1 MNKKMY
7 KKILALALAFALV
20 FSMSACS
27 SSKVETS
34 EKQYDYDLSEYVTV
48 GEYKGIEVERVDP
61 EEVTDED
68 VQSEITS
75 ELESKISWDEV
86 DRPAENGDRVNIDY
100 EGKVDGKPFDGGN
113 AEGYDLTLGDG
124 AFIEGFEEGL
134 VGASKGD
141 TKELNLTF
149 PDPYVNNEELSGK
162 AVVFTVKVNSVSEEN
177 VPELNDE
184 YVKSLKEDY
193 KTVEEYKK
201 AVREDLEEQA
211 EESAKQA
218 MMSTA
223 WQKVMD
229 NSEVIKYPEEEVA
242 KKQKEMKDYYEQ
254 YAESYGMSWD
264 DFISMT
270 GMTEEQFTE
279 EAKTYAEESVKEE
292 MIMYTIARNENIAV
306 TEGAY
311 EEEAQKYV
319 ESLGYE
325 SIEALEEA
333 YDKDTIITSILWN
346 EVFEFLLDNA
356 KIVEPGTGADTEGA
370 AAEEDAT
377 AEEPAATE
385 EAADDAAAAEGEEAA
400 QGE

>member
-1 MNKKMY
+1 MY

-385 EAADDAAAAEGEEAA
+385 EAVDDAAAAEGEEAA

>member
-1 MNKKMY
+1 MY

-48 GEYKGIEVERVDP
+48 GEYQGIEVERVDP

>member
-1 MNKKMY
+1 MY

-184 YVKSLKEDY
+184 YVKSLKEDF

>member
-1 MNKKMY
+1 MY

-48 GEYKGIEVERVDP
+48 GEYMGIEVERVDP

-68 VQSEITS
+68 VQNEITS

-100 EGKVDGKPFDGGN
+100 EGKVDGKTFEGGS
-113 AEGYDLTLGDG
+113 AQGYDLTLGDG

-177 VPELNDE
+177 VPELNDD
-184 YVKSLKEDY
+184 YVKSLKKDY
-193 KTVEEYKK
+193 KTVEDYKK
-201 AVREDLEEQA
+201 AVRADLEEQA

-229 NSEVIKYPEEEVA
+229 SSEVIKYPEEEVA

-306 TEGAY
+306 TEGTY

-319 ESLGYE
+319 ESLGYD
-325 SIEALEEA
+325 SVEALEEA

-385 EAADDAAAAEGEEAA
+385 EAAADDAAAAEGEEAA

>member
-1 MNKKMY
+1 
-7 KKILALALAFALV
+7 
-20 FSMSACS
+20 
-27 SSKVETS
+27 
-34 EKQYDYDLSEYVTV
+34 
-48 GEYKGIEVERVDP
+48 
-61 EEVTDED
+61 
-68 VQSEITS
+68 
-75 ELESKISWDEV
+75 
-86 DRPAENGDRVNIDY
+86 
-100 EGKVDGKPFDGGN
+100 
-113 AEGYDLTLGDG
+113 
-124 AFIEGFEEGL
+124 
-134 VGASKGD
+134 
-141 TKELNLTF
+141 
-149 PDPYVNNEELSGK
+149 
-162 AVVFTVKVNSVSEEN
+162 
-177 VPELNDE
+177 
-184 YVKSLKEDY
+184 
-193 KTVEEYKK
+193 
-201 AVREDLEEQA
+201 
-211 EESAKQA
+211 
-218 MMSTA
+218 MSTA

-229 NSEVIKYPEEEVA
+229 SSEVIKYPEEEVA

-319 ESLGYE
+319 ESLGYD
-325 SIEALEEA
+325 SVEALEEA

-377 AEEPAATE
+377 AEEPATTE
-385 EAADDAAAAEGEEAA
+385 EAAADDAAAAEGEEAA

>member
-1 MNKKMY
+1 MY

-48 GEYKGIEVERVDP
+48 GEYMGIEVERVDP

-68 VQSEITS
+68 VQNEITS

-100 EGKVDGKPFDGGN
+100 EGKVDGKTFDGGS
-113 AEGYDLTLGDG
+113 AQGYDLTLGDG

-177 VPELNDE
+177 VPELNDD
-184 YVKSLKEDY
+184 YVKSLKKDY
-193 KTVEEYKK
+193 KTVEDYKK
-201 AVREDLEEQA
+201 AVRADLEEQA

-229 NSEVIKYPEEEVA
+229 SSEVIKYPEDEVA
-242 KKQKEMKDYYEQ
+242 KKQQEMKDYYEQ

-270 GMTEEQFTE
+270 GMTEDQFNE

-306 TEGAY
+306 TEGTY

-319 ESLGYE
+319 ESLGYD
-325 SIEALEEA
+325 SVEALEEA

-377 AEEPAATE
+377 AEEPATTE
-385 EAADDAAAAEGEEAA
+385 EAAADDAAAAEGEEAA

>member
-1 MNKKMY
+1 MY

-20 FSMSACS
+20 FSMGACS

>member
-1 MNKKMY
+1 MY
-7 KKILALALAFALV
+7 KRILALALAFALV

-48 GEYKGIEVERVDP
+48 GEYMGIEVERVDP

-68 VQSEITS
+68 VQNEITS

-100 EGKVDGKPFDGGN
+100 EGKVDGKTFEGGS
-113 AEGYDLTLGDG
+113 AQGYDLTLGDG

-177 VPELNDE
+177 VPELNDD
-184 YVKSLKEDY
+184 YVKSLKKDY
-193 KTVEEYKK
+193 KTVEDYKK
-201 AVREDLEEQA
+201 AVRADLEEQA

-229 NSEVIKYPEEEVA
+229 SSEVIKYPEEEVA

-319 ESLGYE
+319 ESLGYD
-325 SIEALEEA
+325 SVEALEEA

-385 EAADDAAAAEGEEAA
+385 EAAADDAAAAEGEEAA

>member
-1 MNKKMY
+1 MNKIMY

-113 AEGYDLTLGDG
+113 AEGYDLPLGDG

>member
-1 MNKKMY
+1 MY